1 MVEEVGLR
9 VVDELELA
17 VFSPVVEIKVFVVVL
32 EVAVLVNGVN
42 VFETK
47 VEVADVVEIE
57 LVVFPVVVILL
68 VDKGVELE

>member
-17 VFSPVVEIKVFVVVL
+17 VLSPVVEIEVFVVVL